1 LLDIGR
7 PPVARRITGDTD
19 AGIGEPVVMR
29 LLAIVWLAG
38 LAPMLACATDD
49 PHDTVDAAD
58 TGTSGVSTSGD
69 SDDFAPFVLRCDP
82 AADDPCATF
91 GSVSC
96 CSDDPAALDL
106 TESGLADYVTPIY
119 LGRGGEGTPLFS
131 GSNNQLSRSGYCLA
145 EETPSS
151 VRLADTNA
159 QGCRAA
165 CNPAWS
171 SDDIAAVC
179 GPATLCCQTI
189 EIEPADCVLDPT
201 LGDLGCFRPVTGS
214 DISGLGGL
222 DATTWASTSH
232 ATHQDPSGLNC
243 ELYANDVAGLAGLSV
258 SDVLTECFR
267 RLTVANQ
274 RGSCFD
280 ALELDSCPFA
290 APNYID
296 ACEQRNID
304 NGLTGCG

>member
-1 LLDIGR
+1 M
-7 PPVARRITGDTD
+7 ARRIAGDID
-19 AGIGEPVVMR
+19 AGIGEPAVVR
-29 LLAIVWLAG
+29 LLVIVCFACV
-38 LAPMLACATDD
+38 ASMLACGSDGS
-49 PHDTVDAAD
+49 HDTGP
-58 TGTSGVSTSGD
+58 TTVSTSGT
-69 SDDFAPFVLRCDP
+69 SDDLAPFVLRCDP
-82 AADDPCATF
+82 AADDPCAPF

-106 TESGLADYVTPIY
+106 TESGLDAFVTPSY
-119 LGRGGEGTPLFS
+119 QGRGGEGTPIFS
-131 GSNNQLSRSGYCLA
+131 GGNNPLSRSGYCLA
-145 EETPSS
+145 EETPPI
-151 VRLADTNA
+151 VRLADINA

-165 CNPAWS
+165 CNPTWS
-171 SDDIAAVC
+171 SNDIAAVC
-179 GPATLCCQTI
+179 GPTALCCQTI
-189 EIEPADCVLDPT
+189 EIEPADCVLDTT

-232 ATHQDPSGLNC
+232 ATHQDPSGLGC
-243 ELYANDVAGLAGLSV
+243 ELFASGLPPGLGLSANE
-258 SDVLTECFR
+258 VLTECYR

-290 APNYID
+290 APDHID
-296 ACEQRNID
+296 ACEQQNLD